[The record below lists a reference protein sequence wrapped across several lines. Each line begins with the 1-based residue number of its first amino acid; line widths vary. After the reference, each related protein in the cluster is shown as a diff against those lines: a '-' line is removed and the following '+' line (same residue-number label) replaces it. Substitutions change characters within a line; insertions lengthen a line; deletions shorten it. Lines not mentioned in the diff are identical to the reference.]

1 MRVFGRLSC
10 DFNAVQNDQIS
21 AKEGEIVQI
30 LDIKDGFATIKKESN
45 QSGKIPNY
53 FLEMV
58 ECSEENNQIKIPFV
72 PKLVTFPA
80 VIPTEGPLFPSSQPY
95 IIQDLIDCSFRI
107 GDPIEIHANI
117 GSQYDFA
124 LKWNFPNKNRDD
136 AIISAPS
143 DKGHIS
149 LFLSNSTI
157 EDRGRY
163 TITLAN
169 EHGKTSSSCWIHIVT
184 PPSPPL
190 NLKRAV
196 DPSKPKAIRL
206 KWSPP
211 EDKGGSRLL
220 WYTVQYVRDGLT
232 EWQEVIHGIK
242 QCCIRISH
250 LQNTNYS
257 FRVFAFNEY
266 FKSDPSESVTIDATE
281 LELML
286 EQAKIADLEKK
297 LNVELLKKSFAECF
311 SIEHKIGKG
320 RTGICR
326 QLTCKISGKQFV
338 GKFFPQHSADYEK
351 ISREIRILSQ
361 IRYSNIPHYFG
372 TALSKDDE
380 IVVITDKIYGQPIL
394 NYICNCG
401 YLSEAMMQKFAF
413 DLISAI
419 SFIHVRGIAH
429 LGIKPEELLIETTS
443 NLPKLILIDFGSA
456 EEFEGPNAM
465 NTTNLSIWQGGSV
478 EYLAPEQLAHK
489 PCCKSDVWSVGVL
502 LFVLATGISPF
513 EDPDGSDEVSRRRI
527 LEGEIADC
535 NDKFRNYSPQLLQ
548 LIAQIFVVDHKD
560 RISSIDCLHHTWINE
575 VQSDAF
581 SMVDHIEEYVEK
593 RRDRMRSS
601 FLLHEI

>member
-21 AKEGEIVQI
+21 ACEGEIVQI
-30 LDIKDGFATIKKESN
+30 IDIKDGYATIKKESN

-58 ECSEENNQIKIPFV
+58 ECSEENRNLTIDKIPYRNDQYYDSNQELLKDGIENDYANPEEDYLRDIPFV
-72 PKLVTFPA
+72 PKLVTFSAVTPA
-80 VIPTEGPLFPSSQPY
+80 EGPLFPSSQPY

-107 GDPIEIHANI
+107 GDPIEIHAHI
-117 GSQYDFA
+117 GSQNDFA

-149 LFLSNSTI
+149 LFLSHSTI

-163 TITLAN
+163 TVTLAN
-169 EHGKTSSSCWIHIVT
+169 ENGKASTSCWVHVVT
-184 PPSPPL
+184 QPSAPL

-206 KWSPP
+206 KWTPP
-211 EDKGGSRLL
+211 IDKGGSRLL
-220 WYTVQYVRDGLT
+220 WYTVQYIRDGLT
-232 EWQEVIHGIK
+232 EFQEVIHGIK

-257 FRVFAFNEY
+257 FR
-266 FKSDPSESVTIDATE
+266 PSESVTIDANE
-281 LELML
+281 LEAML
-286 EQAKIADLEKK
+286 EQAKIVELEKK

-338 GKFFPQHSADYEK
+338 GKFFPQHAADYDK

-372 TALSKDDE
+372 TAVSKDDE

-456 EEFEGPNAM
+456 EEFEGANAM
-465 NTTNLSIWQGGSV
+465 NTTNLSIWQGGAV
-478 EYLAPEQLAHK
+478 EFLAPEQLAHK
-489 PCCKSDVWSVGVL
+489 PCCKSDV
-502 LFVLATGISPF
+502 
-513 EDPDGSDEVSRRRI
+513 
-527 LEGEIADC
+527 
-535 NDKFRNYSPQLLQ
+535 
-548 LIAQIFVVDHKD
+548 
-560 RISSIDCLHHTWINE
+560 
-575 VQSDAF
+575 
-581 SMVDHIEEYVEK
+581 
-593 RRDRMRSS
+593 
-601 FLLHEI
+601 